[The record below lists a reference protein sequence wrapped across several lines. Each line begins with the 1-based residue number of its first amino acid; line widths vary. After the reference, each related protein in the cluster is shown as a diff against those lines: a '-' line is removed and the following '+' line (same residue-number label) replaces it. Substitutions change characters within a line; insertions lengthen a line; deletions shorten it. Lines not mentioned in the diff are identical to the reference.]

1 VVTGPQTSG
10 VVTNTAGATTAA
22 PTPAGDEARRILV
35 AALAKM
41 R

>member
-1 VVTGPQTSG
+1 MRSLH
-10 VVTNTAGATTAA
+10 AALSMEAA
-22 PTPAGDEARRILV
+22 PTPAGDEARTILV